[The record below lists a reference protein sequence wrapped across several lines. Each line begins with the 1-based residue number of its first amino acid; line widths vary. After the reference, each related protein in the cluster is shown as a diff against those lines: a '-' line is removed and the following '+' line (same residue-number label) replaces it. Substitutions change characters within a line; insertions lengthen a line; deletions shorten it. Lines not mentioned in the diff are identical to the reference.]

1 MWVLSSTT
9 GMGVDVVNVNSTES
23 ESISRACTT
32 GGAYLSWPSSSTQP
46 FVCVEMGKIFKVL

>member
-1 MWVLSSTT
+1 MM
-9 GMGVDVVNVNSTES
+9 GMGVDAVNVNSTES
-23 ESISRACTT
+23 KSISRACTM

>member
-1 MWVLSSTT
+1 MTV
-9 GMGVDVVNVNSTES
+9 MGVDAVNVNSAES

-32 GGAYLSWPSSSTQP
+32 GGAYLSWLSSSTQP